1 MTKYSRCFLLIY
13 ITPLRWEVPN
23 VLVNRF
29 VAEILKLQVSLFHAR
44 ARLES
49 DTDPDALH
57 ALRISVRRIRSLL
70 TPVRNV
76 EGMTPLRAAAAEVGR
91 LSTPVRDLEVMIH
104 ELTERGFDAQARRRR
119 SKLRP
124 GYESVLSSDEMNELF
139 TQLDEW
145 LSALR
150 SSPLANTPGGLEKRI
165 RRALTK
171 QVDRLHFAL
180 NDPDF
185 DRHELRILVK
195 RTRYLTEAFP
205 TISPLTKKAS
215 SSLKSVQSALGSW
228 HDHHQWCLKAGVEAD
243 LKPLAPKW
251 EQASIKALD
260 AAEAQLYELSRLLP
274 KVTTKRQDTVQPP
287 TA

>member
-1 MTKYSRCFLLIY
+1 MSF
-13 ITPLRWEVPN
+13 
-23 VLVNRF
+23 VNRY
-29 VAEILKLQVSLFHAR
+29 VAEILKLQVALYHAQ
-44 ARLES
+44 ARLQA

-70 TPVRNV
+70 APVRNV
-76 EGMTPLRAAAAEVGR
+76 ERMAPLRAAAAEVGR
-91 LSTPVRDLEVMIH
+91 LTTPVRDLEVMIH
-104 ELTERGFDAQARRRR
+104 ELTERGLDAAATRRRGR
-119 SKLRP
+119 LRP
-124 GYESVLSSDEMNELF
+124 GYKAVLDSDEINELL

-145 LSALR
+145 PSALR
-150 SSPLANTPGGLEKRI
+150 SSSLANTPGGLEKRI

-205 TISPLTKKAS
+205 TISPLTKKATT
-215 SSLKSVQSALGSW
+215 SLKSVQSALGSW
-228 HDHHQWCLKAGVEAD
+228 HDHHQWCLKVGVEPD
-243 LKPLAPKW
+243 LMPLAPEW
-251 EQASIKALD
+251 EEAALKALD
-260 AAEAQLYELSRLLP
+260 AAETQLQELSKLLP
-274 KVTTKRQDTVQPP
+274 KVSTKPQDATQQSA